1 MAEKIYDIDSQHHY
15 DGKNW
20 LGSEVGVIKKTITV
34 PADYS
39 SGIENDAASKVVVD
53 GRTIVKSGAIF
64 ASPYY
69 GLLESDVDITDGAA
83 LGDLIIAGRY
93 INANLPQGV
102 SGATLTAFNAQG
114 LYAIAEGAVTRP
126 FN

>member
-1 MAEKIYDIDSQHHY
+1 MAEKVYDVDVQHHY

-34 PADYS
+34 PQNYEVAEGDLK
-39 SGIENDAASKVVVD
+39 SKVVEN
-53 GRTIVKSGAIF
+53 GRTIIKSGAIF
-64 ASPYY
+64 TTPYY
-69 GLLESDVDITDGAA
+69 GLLESDVDVTDGDA

-93 INANLPQGV
+93 INANLPKSAASV
-102 SGATLTAFNAQG
+102 ASNFIAQG